1 MPDPMRIGFIGLGF
15 MGHGMAAN
23 VLKQGFPLA
32 VMAHRKRAAVED
44 LVAKGAVEVQTAAEM
59 AGRCDVIL
67 LCVTGAPEVE
77 RIVAS
82 PEGIAVAERPLIVV
96 DCTTSNPTTLL
107 RLAKEHPDLTFVDAP
122 LGRSP
127 KEAWAGTL
135 SVMVGAEPAV
145 LEKIRPVLAA
155 FASAIQHVGG
165 LGDGHRLKLVN
176 NLVSMGF
183 AALYA
188 EAMVLAN
195 KVGLGTE
202 AFDGLIR
209 SSRMHCA
216 FYDTFMGWAL
226 DGNKDAHPFA
236 LGTADHTVADIEA
249 LAQDAGMKAPLAAA
263 LRETYAAAVAAGYG
277 HAMLPE
283 LPRFVAEA
291 NGFDLKPVKAG

>member
-1 MPDPMRIGFIGLGF
+1 MAEPMRVGFIGLGF

-23 VLKQGFPLA
+23 IQKQGFLLT

-44 LVAKGAVEVQTAAEM
+44 LVAKGAVEVRSAAEM
-59 AGRCDVIL
+59 ARACDVIL

-77 RIVAS
+77 RIV
-82 PEGIAVAERPLIVV
+82 EGISTAERPLIVV
-96 DCTTSNPTTLL
+96 DCTTSNPATLL
-107 RLAKEHPDLTFVDAP
+107 RLAQEHPRLTFVDAP

-127 KEAWAGTL
+127 KEAWSGTL
-135 SVMVGAEPAV
+135 SVMVGADPAV
-145 LEKIRPVLAA
+145 LEAIRPVITA
-155 FASAIQHVGG
+155 FASTIQHVGG

-188 EAMVLAN
+188 EALVLAN
-195 KVGLGTE
+195 KVGLGTA

-216 FYDTFMGWAL
+216 FYDSFMGWAL
-226 DGNKDAHPFA
+226 DGHKDSHPFA
-236 LGTADHTVADIEA
+236 LGTADHTVADVAA
-249 LAQDAGMKAPLAAA
+249 LLRDAGMKAPLAAA

-277 HAMLPE
+277 SAMLPE
-283 LPRFVAEA
+283 LPRFVAAA
-291 NGFDLKPVKAG
+291 NGLALEPLRRPD

>member
-1 MPDPMRIGFIGLGF
+1 

-23 VLKQGFPLA
+23 ILKQGFPLT
-32 VMAHRKRAAVED
+32 VMAHRKREAVED
-44 LVAKGAVEVQTAAEM
+44 LVAKGAVEVRTAGEM

-77 RIVAS
+77 RIVESIGAS
-82 PEGIAVAERPLIVV
+82 EKSLIVV
-96 DCTTSNPTTLL
+96 DCTTSNPATLL
-107 RLAKEHPDLTFVDAP
+107 RLAKEHPRLTFVDAP

-135 SVMVGAEPAV
+135 AVMVGAEPAV

-155 FASAIQHVGG
+155 FASTIQHVGG

-188 EAMVLAN
+188 EALVLAN

-216 FYDTFMGWAL
+216 FYDSFMGWAL
-226 DGNKDAHPFA
+226 DGNRQAHPFA

-249 LAQDAGMKAPLAAA
+249 LVRDAGMKAPLAAA

-277 HAMLPE
+277 TAMLPE

-291 NGFDLKPVKAG
+291 NGIELKPVRK

>member
-1 MPDPMRIGFIGLGF
+1 MSDPLRVGFIGLGF

-23 VLKQGFPLA
+23 ILKAGFPLT
-32 VMAHRKRAAVED
+32 VMAHRKREAVED
-44 LVAKGAVEVQTAAEM
+44 LVAKGAVEVRSAAEM
-59 AGRCDVIL
+59 AHACDAIL

-77 RIVAS
+77 RNVS
-82 PEGIAVAERPLIVV
+82 DIAAVGRPLIVV
-96 DCTTSNPTTLL
+96 DCTTSNPATLL
-107 RLAKEHPDLTFVDAP
+107 RLAQEHPALTFVDAP

-135 SVMVGAEPAV
+135 SVMVGAEAAE

-155 FASAIQHVGG
+155 FASTIQHVGG

-188 EAMVLAN
+188 EALVLAN

-226 DGNKDAHPFA
+226 DGNKQAHPFA
-236 LGTADHTVADIEA
+236 LGTAAHTVADVDA
-249 LAQDAGMKAPLAAA
+249 LVRDAGMKAPLAAA
-263 LRETYAAAVAAGYG
+263 VRETYQAAVAAGYG
-277 HAMLPE
+277 SAMLPE
-283 LPRFVAEA
+283 LPRYVAEA
-291 NGFDLKPVKAG
+291 NGLELKPAGVAKP

>member
-1 MPDPMRIGFIGLGF
+1 MMRVGFIGLGF

-23 VLKQGFPLA
+23 ILKHAFPLA
-32 VMAHRKRAAVED
+32 VMAHRKREAIED
-44 LVAKGAVEVQTAAEM
+44 LVSKGAIEVSDPAEM
-59 AGRCDVIL
+59 ACSCDVIL
-67 LCVTGAPEVE
+67 LCVTGAAEVE
-77 RIVAS
+77 RIV
-82 PEGIAVAERPLIVV
+82 EGGIARAGRALIVI
-96 DCTTSNPTTLL
+96 DCTTSNPATLL
-107 RLAKEHPDLTFVDAP
+107 RLAETHPHLTFVDAP

-135 SVMVGAEPAV
+135 SVMVGATPAV
-145 LEKIRPVLAA
+145 LEKIRPVLRA
-155 FASAIQHVGG
+155 FASTIQHVGG

-188 EAMVLAN
+188 EALVLAR

-226 DGNKDAHPFA
+226 DGNARAHPFA
-236 LGTADHTVADIEA
+236 LGTADHTVADVDA
-249 LAQDAGMKAPLAAA
+249 LAQDAGMRAPLTRAI
-263 LRETYAAAVAAGYG
+263 REIYAAAIAAGYAD
-277 HAMLPE
+277 AMLPE
-283 LPRFVAEA
+283 LPRFVAEV
-291 NGFDLKPVKAG
+291 NGLDLKPPRKPD

>member
-1 MPDPMRIGFIGLGF
+1 MMRVGFIGLGF

-23 VLKQGFPLA
+23 ILKRGLPLT
-32 VMAHRKRAAVED
+32 VMAHRKREAVAG
-44 LVAKGAVEVQTAAEM
+44 LVSKGAVEVSNPTEM
-59 AGRCDVIL
+59 AGRCDAIL
-67 LCVTGAPEVE
+67 LCVTGAAEVE
-77 RIVAS
+77 RVVNG
-82 PEGIAVAERPLIVV
+82 GIAPAGRSLIVI
-96 DCTTSNPTTLL
+96 DCTTSNPATLL
-107 RLAKEHPDLTFVDAP
+107 RLAQEHPHLTFVDAP

-145 LEKIRPVLAA
+145 LERIRPVLAA
-155 FASAIQHVGG
+155 FASTIQHVGG
-165 LGDGHRLKLVN
+165 PGDGHRLKLVN

-188 EAMVLAN
+188 EALVLAK

-226 DGNKDAHPFA
+226 DGNAQAHPFA
-236 LGTADHTVADIEA
+236 LGTADHTVADVDA
-249 LAQDAGMKAPLAAA
+249 LARNAGMRAPLATAI
-263 LRETYAAAVAAGYG
+263 RETYAAALAAGFTN
-277 HAMLPE
+277 AMLPE

-291 NGFDLKPVKAG
+291 NGLDLKPLRIPD

>member
-1 MPDPMRIGFIGLGF
+1 MRVGFIGLGF

-23 VLKQGFPLA
+23 ILKHGFPLT
-32 VMAHRKRAAVED
+32 VMAHRKREAVED
-44 LVAKGAVEVQTAAEM
+44 LAAKGAVEVRSPAEV
-59 AGRCDVIL
+59 ARHCAVIL

-77 RIVAS
+77 RIVS
-82 PEGIAVAERPLIVV
+82 GPDGIAAARRSLIVV
-96 DCTTSNPTTLL
+96 DCTTSNPATLL
-107 RLAKEHPDLTFVDAP
+107 QLAKKYPHLTFVDAP

-145 LEKIRPVLAA
+145 LEVIRPVLAA
-155 FASAIQHVGG
+155 FASTIQHVGG

-188 EAMVLAN
+188 EALVLAN
-195 KVGLGTE
+195 KVGLGTA

-216 FYDTFMGWAL
+216 FYDSFMGWAL
-226 DGNKDAHPFA
+226 DGDKDAHPFA
-236 LGTADHTVADIEA
+236 LGTADHTVADVDA
-249 LAQDAGMKAPLAAA
+249 LVREAGMKAPLAAA
-263 LRETYAAAVAAGYG
+263 LRETYQAAIAAGYG
-277 HAMLPE
+277 NAMLPE
-283 LPRFVAEA
+283 LPRFVAAA
-291 NGFDLKPVKAG
+291 NGLDLKPVRKSD

>member
-1 MPDPMRIGFIGLGF
+1 MRVGFIGLGF

-23 VLKQGFPLA
+23 ILKRGFPLT
-32 VMAHRKRAAVED
+32 VMAHRKREAVED
-44 LVAKGAVEVQTAAEM
+44 LVAKGAVEVRGAAEM
-59 AGRCDVIL
+59 AAACDVIL

-77 RIVAS
+77 RNVID
-82 PEGIAVAERPLIVV
+82 IAGAKRPLIVV
-96 DCTTSNPTTLL
+96 DCTTSNPATLL
-107 RLAKEHPDLTFVDAP
+107 RLAKDYSHLTFVDAP

-135 SVMVGAEPAV
+135 AVMVGAEAAV
-145 LEKIRPVLAA
+145 LEQIRPMLAA
-155 FASAIQHVGG
+155 FATTIQHVGG

-188 EAMVLAN
+188 EALVLAN

-216 FYDTFMGWAL
+216 FYDSYMGWAL
-226 DGNKDAHPFA
+226 DGNKNAHPFA
-236 LGTADHTVADIEA
+236 LGTADHTVADVDA
-249 LAQDAGMKAPLAAA
+249 LVRDAGMKSPLTEA
-263 LRETYAAAVAAGYG
+263 LRQTYQAAVAAGYAT
-277 HAMLPE
+277 AMLAE

-291 NGFDLKPVKAG
+291 NGLELKPLSDRHSRA

>member
-1 MPDPMRIGFIGLGF
+1 MPDPLRVGFIGLGF

-23 VLKQGFPLA
+23 ILKQGFPLT
-32 VMAHRKRAAVED
+32 VMAHRKREAVED
-44 LVAKGAVEVQTAAEM
+44 LVAEGAIEVSSAAEM
-59 AGRCDVIL
+59 AHVCDVIL

-77 RIVAS
+77 RNVTDIAS
-82 PEGIAVAERPLIVV
+82 AGRPLIVV
-96 DCTTSNPTTLL
+96 DCTTSNPATLL
-107 RLAKEHPDLTFVDAP
+107 RLAEEHPALTFVDAP

-135 SVMVGAEPAV
+135 SVMVGAESAV
-145 LEKIRPVLAA
+145 LERIRPVLAA
-155 FASAIQHVGG
+155 FASTIQHVGG

-188 EAMVLAN
+188 EALVLAN

-226 DGNKDAHPFA
+226 DGNENAHPFA
-236 LGTADHTVADIEA
+236 LGTADHTVADVDA
-249 LAQDAGMKAPLAAA
+249 LVRDAGMKAPFAAA
-263 LRETYAAAVAAGYG
+263 IRETYQAAVAAGYG
-277 HAMLPE
+277 SAMLPE

-291 NGFDLKPVKAG
+291 SGLELKPARKKG

>member
-1 MPDPMRIGFIGLGF
+1 MADPMRVGFIGLGF

-23 VLKQGFPLA
+23 ILKQGFPLT

-44 LVAKGAVEVQTAAEM
+44 LVAKGAVEVQSAAEM
-59 AGRCDVIL
+59 AGCCDVIL

-77 RIVAS
+77 RIAKD
-82 PEGIAVAERPLIVV
+82 IAAAGRSLIVV

-107 RLAKEHPDLTFVDAP
+107 RLAKEHSQLTFVDAP

-135 SVMVGAEPAV
+135 AVMVGAEPTV
-145 LEKIRPVLAA
+145 LEQIRPVLAA
-155 FASAIQHVGG
+155 FASTIQHVGG

-183 AALYA
+183 AALYS
-188 EAMVLAN
+188 EALVLAN

-216 FYDTFMGWAL
+216 FYDSFMGWAL

-249 LAQDAGMKAPLAAA
+249 LVRDAGMKAPLAAA

-277 HAMLPE
+277 TAMLPE

-291 NGFDLKPVKAG
+291 NGLALKPVKAD

>member
-1 MPDPMRIGFIGLGF
+1 MSEALRVGFIGLGF

-23 VLKQGFPLA
+23 ILKAGFPLT
-32 VMAHRKRAAVED
+32 VMAHRKREAVED
-44 LVAKGAVEVQTAAEM
+44 LVAKGAVEVRSAAEM
-59 AGRCDVIL
+59 AQICDVIL
-67 LCVTGAPEVE
+67 LCVTGASEVE
-77 RIVAS
+77 RNVS
-82 PEGIAVAERPLIVV
+82 DIAAAGRPLIVV
-96 DCTTSNPTTLL
+96 DCTTSNPATLL
-107 RLAKEHPDLTFVDAP
+107 RLAQEHPALTFVDAP

-135 SVMVGAEPAV
+135 SVMVGAEVAV
-145 LEKIRPVLAA
+145 LEQIRPVLAA
-155 FASAIQHVGG
+155 FASTIQHVGG

-188 EAMVLAN
+188 EALVLAN

-226 DGNKDAHPFA
+226 DGNKQAHPFA
-236 LGTADHTVADIEA
+236 LGTADHTVADVDA
-249 LAQDAGMKAPLAAA
+249 LVREAGMKAPLAAA
-263 LRETYAAAVAAGYG
+263 IRETYQAAVAAGYG
-277 HAMLPE
+277 SAMLPE

-291 NGFDLKPVKAG
+291 SGLELKPARKKG

>member
-1 MPDPMRIGFIGLGF
+1 MMRVGFVGLGF

-23 VLKQGFPLA
+23 ILKHGFPLT
-32 VMAHRKRAAVED
+32 VMAHRKRGAVED
-44 LVAKGAVEVQTAAEM
+44 LVAKGAVEVRTAAEI
-59 AGRCDVIL
+59 AQSCDVVL

-77 RIVAS
+77 RIVS
-82 PEGIAVAERPLIVV
+82 GPEGIAAARQSLIVV
-96 DCTTSNPTTLL
+96 DCTTSNPATLL
-107 RLAKEHPDLTFVDAP
+107 RLADEHPDITFVDAP

-135 SVMVGAEPAV
+135 SVMVGADPAV
-145 LEKIRPVLAA
+145 LEQIRPVLAA
-155 FASAIQHVGG
+155 FASTIQHVGE

-176 NLVSMGF
+176 NLVSMGL

-188 EAMVLAN
+188 EALVLAR

-226 DGNKDAHPFA
+226 DGDKDAHPFA
-236 LGTADHTVADIEA
+236 LGTADHTVADVNA
-249 LAQDAGMKAPLAAA
+249 LVRDAAMQAPLATAI
-263 LRETYAAAVAAGYG
+263 RETYAAAVAAGYG
-277 HAMLPE
+277 MAMLPE

-291 NGFDLKPVKAG
+291 NGFDLKPVRDPH

>member
-1 MPDPMRIGFIGLGF
+1 MMRVGFIGLGF

-23 VLKQGFPLA
+23 ILKRGFPLT
-32 VMAHRKRAAVED
+32 VMAHRKRDAVED
-44 LVAKGAVEVQTAAEM
+44 LVGKGAVEVRTAAEM
-59 AGRCDVIL
+59 AARCDLIL
-67 LCVTGAPEVE
+67 LCVTGAAEVAAMVE
-77 RIVAS
+77 G
-82 PEGIAVAERPLIVV
+82 PEGITAARRALIVV
-96 DCTTSNPTTLL
+96 DCTTSNPATLL
-107 RLAKEHPDLTFVDAP
+107 RLAKDHPDLTFVDSP

-127 KEAWAGTL
+127 KEAWAGNL
-135 SVMVGAEPAV
+135 AVMVGCEAKI
-145 LEKIRPVLAA
+145 LEWIRPVLAA
-155 FASAIQHVGG
+155 FASSIQHVGA

-188 EAMVLAN
+188 EALVLAN

-226 DGNKDAHPFA
+226 DGDAQAHPFA
-236 LGTADHTVADIEA
+236 LGKGDHTVADVEK
-249 LAQDAGMKAPLAAA
+249 LARDAGLDGPMIAAI
-263 LRETYAAAVAAGYG
+263 RETFAKVVASG
-277 HAMLPE
+277 HGAAMLPE

-291 NGFDLKPVKAG
+291 HGLDLRPVRRPD

>member
-1 MPDPMRIGFIGLGF
+1 MMRVGFIGLGF

-23 VLKQGFPLA
+23 ILKQGFPLTA
-32 VMAHRKRAAVED
+32 MAHRKRAAIDD
-44 LVAKGAVEVQTAAEM
+44 LVAKGAIEVRSAAEL
-59 AGRCDVIL
+59 AHGCDLVL

-77 RIVAS
+77 QIVGG
-82 PEGIAVAERPLIVV
+82 PGGIAAAGRSLIVV
-96 DCTTSNPTTLL
+96 DCTTSNPVTLL
-107 RLAKEHPDLTFVDAP
+107 RLAEQHPHLTFVDAP

-135 SVMVGAEPAV
+135 AVMVGADPDV

-155 FASAIQHVGG
+155 FASTIQHVGG

-188 EAMVLAN
+188 EALVLAR
-195 KVGLGTE
+195 KSGLSTE

-226 DGNKDAHPFA
+226 DGNQDAHPFA
-236 LGTADHTVADIEA
+236 LGTADHTVADVDA
-249 LAQDAGMKAPLAAA
+249 LVRDAGMKAPLAAA

-277 HAMLPE
+277 RAMLPE

-291 NGFDLKPVKAG
+291 NGFGLKPVRKAD

>member
-1 MPDPMRIGFIGLGF
+1 MRVGFIGLGF

-23 VLKQGFPLA
+23 ILKAGFPLT

-44 LVAKGAVEVQTAAEM
+44 LMAKGAVEVRSATEM
-59 AGRCDVIL
+59 AHGCDVIL

-77 RIVAS
+77 RNVL
-82 PEGIAVAERPLIVV
+82 GIAEAEQPLIVV
-96 DCTTSNPTTLL
+96 DCTTSNPATLL
-107 RLAKEHPDLTFVDAP
+107 RLAQEHPRLTFVDAP

-135 SVMVGAEPAV
+135 SVMVGAEAAV
-145 LEKIRPVLAA
+145 LEKIRPVLSA
-155 FASAIQHVGG
+155 FASTIQHVGG

-188 EAMVLAN
+188 EALVLAN

-226 DGNKDAHPFA
+226 DGNKDSHPFA
-236 LGTADHTVADIEA
+236 LGTADHTVADVDA
-249 LAQDAGMKAPLAAA
+249 LLRDAGMKAPLAAA
-263 LRETYAAAVAAGYG
+263 IRETYQAAVAAGYG
-277 HAMLPE
+277 DAMLPE

-291 NGFDLKPVKAG
+291 NGLALRPARNSD

>member
-1 MPDPMRIGFIGLGF
+1 MSDPLRVGFIGLGF

-23 VLKQGFPLA
+23 ILKAGFPLT
-32 VMAHRKRAAVED
+32 VMAHRKREAVED
-44 LVAKGAVEVQTAAEM
+44 LAAKGAVEVGSAAEM
-59 AGRCDVIL
+59 ARACDVIL

-77 RIVAS
+77 RNVVDIAS
-82 PEGIAVAERPLIVV
+82 TRRPLIVV
-96 DCTTSNPTTLL
+96 DCTTSNPATLL
-107 RLAKEHPDLTFVDAP
+107 RLAREHPALTFVDAP

-135 SVMVGAEPAV
+135 SVMVGADAAV
-145 LEKIRPVLAA
+145 LETIRPVLAA
-155 FASAIQHVGG
+155 FASTIQHVGG

-188 EAMVLAN
+188 EALVLAN

-226 DGNKDAHPFA
+226 DGNKQAHPFA
-236 LGTADHTVADIEA
+236 LGTADHTVADVDA
-249 LAQDAGMKAPLAAA
+249 LVRDAGMKAPLAAA
-263 LRETYAAAVAAGYG
+263 IRETYQAAVAAGYG
-277 HAMLPE
+277 SAMLPE
-283 LPRFVAEA
+283 LPRYVAEA
-291 NGFDLKPVKAG
+291 NGLELKPAGVAKP

>member
-1 MPDPMRIGFIGLGF
+1 MPDPLRVGFIGLGF

-23 VLKQGFPLA
+23 ILKAGFPLT
-32 VMAHRKRAAVED
+32 VMAHRKREAVED
-44 LVAKGAVEVQTAAEM
+44 LVAKGAIEVRSAAEM
-59 AGRCDVIL
+59 ARGCDVIL

-77 RIVAS
+77 RNVD
-82 PEGIAVAERPLIVV
+82 GIATADRALIVV

-107 RLAKEHPDLTFVDAP
+107 RLAQAHPNLTFVDAP

-135 SVMVGAEPAV
+135 SVMVGADAAV
-145 LEKIRPVLAA
+145 LEQIRPMLSA
-155 FASAIQHVGG
+155 FASTIQHVGG

-188 EAMVLAN
+188 EALVLAN

-216 FYDTFMGWAL
+216 FYDSFMGWAL
-226 DGNKDAHPFA
+226 DGNENAHPFA
-236 LGTADHTVADIEA
+236 LGTADHTVADVDALVREA
-249 LAQDAGMKAPLAAA
+249 GVKAPLAAA
-263 LRETYAAAVAAGYG
+263 IRETYQGAVAAGYSS
-277 HAMLPE
+277 AMLPE
-283 LPRFVAEA
+283 LPRYVAEA
-291 NGFDLKPVKAG
+291 SGLELKPARKPD

>member
-1 MPDPMRIGFIGLGF
+1 MADPMRVGFIGLGF
-15 MGHGMAAN
+15 MGHGMATN
-23 VLKQGFPLA
+23 ILKQGFQLT
-32 VMAHRKRAAVED
+32 VMAHRKRGALED
-44 LVAKGAVEVQTAAEM
+44 LVAKGAVEVETAAEM
-59 AGRCDVIL
+59 ASCCDMIL

-77 RIVAS
+77 RIVGG
-82 PEGIAVAERPLIVV
+82 PDGIATAQQSLIVV
-96 DCTTSNPTTLL
+96 DCTTSNPATLL
-107 RLAKEHPDLTFVDAP
+107 RLASEHPHLTFIDAP
-122 LGRSP
+122 LSRSP

-135 SVMVGAEPAV
+135 SVMIGAEAAV
-145 LEKIRPVLAA
+145 LEQIRPVLAA
-155 FASAIQHVGG
+155 FASTIQHVGG

-188 EAMVLAN
+188 EALVLAN

-236 LGTADHTVADIEA
+236 LGTADHTVADVDA
-249 LAQDAGMKAPLAAA
+249 LVRDAGMKAPLAAA

-277 HAMLPE
+277 NAMLPE

-291 NGFDLKPVKAG
+291 NGLDLKPVRK